1 MASKASKVP
10 VKKAAETKAP
20 APAAAEWHPLES
32 LRKEIDDLFES
43 FLPGRRRA
51 GRLFDLAPWRGL
63 EADFPWGGA
72 QLRVDIAE
80 ADNAIEITAELPGLD
95 EKDIE
100 VDLAGDILTI
110 KGEKKAEKEE
120 RKKGYYM
127 SERRFGS
134 FRRSFRLPD
143 SVDADKIA
151 GNFEKGVL
159 TLSLP
164 KTAEAKKR
172 QRKIDVKGK

>member
-1 MASKASKVP
+1 MAGKASKVP
-10 VKKAAETKAP
+10 VKKAAESKAP
-20 APAAAEWHPLES
+20 AAGRDWHPLES
-32 LRKEIDDLFES
+32 LRKEIDDLFDS
-43 FLPGRRRA
+43 FLPGRR
-51 GRLFDLAPWRGL
+51 GERLFDLAPWRGL

-72 QLRVDIAE
+72 QPRVDVAE
-80 ADNAIEITAELPGLD
+80 TDNAIEITAELPGLD

-100 VDLAGDILTI
+100 VALADDILTI

-127 SERRFGS
+127 SERRYGS
-134 FRRSFRLPD
+134 FRRSFRLPE

-151 GNFEKGVL
+151 GNFDKGVL

-172 QRKIDVKGK
+172 QRKIDIKGK